1 MTAIK
6 KQYVEL
12 IELLEASK
20 NKKVSTILEEVK
32 ALCEAKKGGS
42 DGKTFEKD
50 ADGNVTK
57 VYCWYHKQ
65 WEDVAEVEYGNKKG
79 TATGLNTMC
88 KQGVSS
94 WTKQQRIAKQAR
106 DEVLTRVASG
116 EELNVQDELDAIEVT
131 RQVIIERK

>member
-1 MTAIK
+1 MRHDN
-6 KQYVEL
+6 L
-12 IELLEASK
+12 SLLNIQE
-20 NKKVSTILEEVK
+20 IK